1 MKYVLG
7 VDLGTSALK
16 AVLFAENGEKV
27 AEASAEYPI
36 FADQAGFSEQNPS
49 DWFDAFV
56 FAATE
61 IGKHPES
68 RELAG
73 ISFSGQ
79 MHSLVLLDAKAEVL
93 RRAILWNDVRTTRQC
108 EAITKT
114 LGESRLLDITKNKAL
129 EGFTLP
135 KLLWVKEH
143 EPEIWTRVSKF
154 LLPKD
159 YLGFRLTGTM
169 HMDYSD
175 AAGTLL
181 LDLAQGAWSS
191 EVLDAFG
198 ISEGICPD
206 LVASTDQIGT
216 LLPEIA
222 DMTGLPSGI
231 PVFAGGADNA
241 CAAVGTGILEEGKA
255 LLSIGTSGVFLTYE
269 SDADKDYQ
277 GDLHLFH
284 HASPDGYYSMGVTL
298 AAGYSLSWFKEQ
310 FAPGESYVELLDG
323 IKDIPVGADGLL
335 FTPYI
340 VGERTPYADSKIRG
354 SFIGIDARH
363 TRTHFAKAVLE
374 GITFSLR
381 DSMHLMET
389 RAQKHFT
396 AVISTGGGAQN
407 KDWLQMQADILGV
420 TIETLASEQGPA
432 LGAAMIA
439 AVGSGIF
446 SDLSSAVPAFI
457 KKKATF
463 EPNMANHAKYDGFY
477 ATYQAIYP
485 ATKPICERLN

>member
-1 MKYVLG
+1 MRYVLG

-16 AVLFAENGEKV
+16 TVLFAENGEKI

-36 FADQAGFSEQNPS
+36 FADRAGFSEQNPE
-49 DWFDAFV
+49 DWFDAFTR
-56 FAATE
+56 AATQ
-61 IGKHPES
+61 IAKHPES
-68 RELAG
+68 QEIAG

-79 MHSLVLLDAKAEVL
+79 MHSLVLLGDDEQVL
-93 RRAILWNDVRTTRQC
+93 RRAILWNDVRTTTQC
-108 EAITKT
+108 EAITEK
-114 LGESRLLDITKNKAL
+114 LGAKLLDITKNKAL

-135 KLLWVKEH
+135 KLLWVQEH
-143 EPEIWTRVSKF
+143 EPEIWTQVSRF

-181 LDLAQGAWSS
+181 LDLARGTWSS
-191 EVLDAFG
+191 EILDTFG
-198 ISEGICPD
+198 ISAGICPD
-206 LVASTDQIGT
+206 LLASTDQIGT
-216 LLPEIA
+216 LLSEIA
-222 DMTGLPSGI
+222 DATGLPSGI
-231 PVFAGGADNA
+231 PIFAGGADNA

-269 SDADKDYQ
+269 ADEDKDYH

-284 HASPDGYYSMGVTL
+284 HANADGYYSMGVTL
-298 AAGYSLSWFKEQ
+298 AAGYSLSWFKDQ
-310 FAPGESYVELLDG
+310 FAPGESYAELLDG
-323 IKDIPVGADGLL
+323 INAIPAGSDGLL

-381 DSMHLMET
+381 DSMQSMKN
-389 RAQKHFT
+389 RAQKKFES
-396 AVISTGGGAQN
+396 VISTGGGAQN
-407 KDWLQMQADILGV
+407 EDWLQMQADILGV
-420 TIETLASEQGPA
+420 QIETLVSEQGPA

-446 SDLSSAVPAFI
+446 DDLASAVPTFI
-457 KKKATF
+457 KKKASYS
-463 EPNMANHAKYDGFY
+463 PNMENHKVYDDFY
-477 ATYQAIYP
+477 EAYQEIYP
-485 ATKPICERLN
+485 ATKQICERLN